1 MTYSRE
7 AHELLDSA
15 LEVLKTKK
23 GKYAHSY
30 MLGLLMPNIDL
41 PTAQRLAELINKMD
55 TEEDK

>member
-7 AHELLDSA
+7 AHDLLDSA

-23 GKYAHSY
+23 GQYAHSY

-41 PTAQRLAELINKMD
+41 PTAQRIAKMIL
-55 TEEDK
+55 EMEVK